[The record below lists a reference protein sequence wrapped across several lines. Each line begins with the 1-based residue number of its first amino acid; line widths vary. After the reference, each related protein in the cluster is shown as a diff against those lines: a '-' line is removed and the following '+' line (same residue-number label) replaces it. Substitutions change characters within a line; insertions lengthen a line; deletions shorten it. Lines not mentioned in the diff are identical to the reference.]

1 MIGVFDSG
9 YGGLTI
15 MQALRLRLPQFDY
28 VYLGD
33 NARAP
38 YGMRTP
44 EEIYQFTRGG
54 VDWLFRH
61 GAQVVVLGCN
71 TASANALRRLQTEYL
86 PQHYPDRRI
95 LGILAPTVEAVTGA
109 AWRGEI
115 VQNGTPTH
123 AVIFATPA
131 TVTSLAYSREITK
144 CNPAVRV
151 IEQPCPTLVPL
162 IEQGAH
168 PDVLRA
174 AVTEYAAAA
183 RAQSP
188 QWPPDVVVLG
198 CTHYA
203 LIADL
208 FHREVVGAMVYA
220 QGTLTADAFV
230 RYLERHP
237 DMAARFSTGGTWDA
251 FTTGDAGAV
260 SALATRFFHA
270 PFTFAHAHVV
280 THL

>member
-15 MQALRLRLPQFDY
+15 MQALKLRLPQFDY

-38 YGMRTP
+38 YGARTP
-44 EEIYQFTRGG
+44 EEIYQFTRAG
-54 VDWLFRH
+54 VDWLFAH

-71 TASANALRRLQTEYL
+71 TSSANALRRLQAEYL
-86 PQHYPDRRI
+86 PAHYPDRRI
-95 LGILAPTVEAVTGA
+95 LGILVPTVEAVTGA

-115 VQNGTPTH
+115 VTNGAPTH
-123 AVIFATPA
+123 AVIFATPS

-144 CNPAVRV
+144 RNPAVRV
-151 IEQPCPTLVPL
+151 IEQACASLVPL

-174 AVTEYAAAA
+174 EVKKYVDAA
-183 RAQSP
+183 RAKDA

-208 FHREVVGAMVYA
+208 FHEATEGALVYA
-220 QGTLTADAFV
+220 QGTLTADAFA
-230 RYLERHP
+230 RYLSRHP
-237 DMAARFSTGGTWDA
+237 DIMARFSTGGTWDA

-270 PFTFAHAHVV
+270 PFTFAHAHVPM
-280 THL
+280 LL

>member
-38 YGMRTP
+38 YGARTP

-54 VDWLFRH
+54 VDWLFAH

-86 PQHYPDRRI
+86 PKHYPDRRI

-115 VQNGTPTH
+115 VANGAQTH

-131 TVTSLAYSREITK
+131 TVSSFAYSREITK
-144 CNPAVRV
+144 RNPAVRV
-151 IEQPCPTLVPL
+151 VEQSCPTLVPL

-168 PDVLRA
+168 PDALRT
-174 AVTEYAAAA
+174 AVTEYVATA
-183 RAQSP
+183 RAQFL

-203 LIADL
+203 LIADM
-208 FHREVVGAMVYA
+208 FKEETAGAMVYA
-220 QGTLTADAFV
+220 QGALTADAFV
-230 RYLERHP
+230 RYLTRHP

-270 PFTFAHAHVV
+270 PFTFAHAHFAP
-280 THL
+280 HL

>member
-1 MIGVFDSG
+1 MIGIFDSG

-15 MQALRLRLPQFDY
+15 MQALRLRLPEFEY

-38 YGMRTP
+38 YGVRTTD
-44 EEIYQFTRGG
+44 EIYELTRDG
-54 VDWLFRH
+54 VAWLFAR
-61 GAQVVVLGCN
+61 GATVVILACN
-71 TASANALRRLQTEYL
+71 TASANALSRLQKEWL
-86 PQHYPDRRI
+86 PKYFPDRRV
-95 LGILAPTVEAVTGA
+95 LGILVPTVEAVTGA
-109 AWRGEI
+109 AWRGAA
-115 VQNGTPTH
+115 VTNGAPTN

-131 TVTSLAYSREITK
+131 TVASHAYTREITK
-144 CNPAVRV
+144 RNPAVHV
-151 IEQPCPTLVPL
+151 VEQACPSLVPL

-168 PDVLRA
+168 PDVIKA
-174 AVTEYAAAA
+174 EVTKYVDEA
-183 RAQSP
+183 RAQSAV
-188 QWPPDVVVLG
+188 WPPDVVVLG

-208 FHREVVGAMVYA
+208 FKAQTHGAVVYA

-237 DMAARFSTGGTWDA
+237 SLAVRCGQGGTWDA

-260 SALATRFFHA
+260 STLATHFFHA
-270 PFTFAHAHVV
+270 PFTFAHAHVAP
-280 THL
+280 HL